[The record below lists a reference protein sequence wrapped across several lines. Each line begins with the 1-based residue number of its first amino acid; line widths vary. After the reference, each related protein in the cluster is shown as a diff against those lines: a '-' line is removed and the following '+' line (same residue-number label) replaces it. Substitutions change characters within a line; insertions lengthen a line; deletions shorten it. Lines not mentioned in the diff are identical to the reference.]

1 MLYSGLEH
9 KEWRFIVYTVPI
21 LNLGAAVTLFKL
33 SKYRLGKLAIFCTMM
48 ALLAVSFGKG
58 WISSLNYPGGVGMK
72 YLNGLEE
79 NEMRIWIDAEWAMNG
94 RINSCKYFLF
104 YRC

>member
-33 SKYRLGKLAIFCTMM
+33 SKYRLGKLTIFCTMM

-58 WISSLNYPGGVGMK
+58 WISSLNYPGGVGME

-79 NEMRIWIDAEWAMNG
+79 KEMRVWIDAEWAMNG
-94 RINSCKYFLF
+94 RIVPCKYFLF